1 MKGNKEHLVALEKDG
16 KYLFH
21 GSMHKLSFLEPR
33 QPYTFDKEKDE
44 MVEDGKPSVACTQ
57 FAELAIFRALAN
69 RNRVDGY
76 SRNTFSF
83 QEGKL
88 HLLATSSLIAAAI
101 DLKLKGY
108 VYVFLKEGS
117 EIYRSFEYR
126 FYQLMNPVEVI
137 EVSGED
143 MPEGVV
149 LLED

>member
-1 MKGNKEHLVALEKDG
+1 
-16 KYLFH
+16 
-21 GSMHKLSFLEPR
+21 
-33 QPYTFDKEKDE
+33 

-76 SRNTFSF
+76 SRISFSF

-88 HLLATSSLIAAAI
+88 HLRATASLIAAAT
-101 DLKLKGY
+101 DLKSKGY

-117 EIYRSFEYR
+117 EVYRNFEYR
-126 FYQLMNPVEVI
+126 FYQLMKPVEVI
-137 EVSGED
+137 EVSGKD